1 MQQSLDTN
9 LEHEYITSNGLCH
22 SAVPLNKIDTTTT
35 TTTTSTTTKTT
46 SIMNDCLFNNNN
58 NNLSY
63 RNLLTLNNSTELNT
77 IQSSSINPYSQLQPM
92 NKSMKVD
99 YAIDSLM
106 DLNYESVIHS
116 NDNSKDPNFSLKY
129 SNKYDKIPTSSLNST
144 IDPLHITK
152 DSLYP
157 PIDRRND
164 CEFNTTTTTNT
175 LHHLWLDNESI
186 QQEIHS
192 SYPCCSTYYLGFYST
207 NDYLTSQFT
216 DTLQYYNTKTN
227 LIDYDYTTEIQQ
239 QNNNYFTN
247 TSYLQYNNNQN
258 KESIKYL
265 NIDSYKV
272 PEMIHEHDTISSGTS
287 SQMNDHHQHQND
299 IFMTSN
305 EYT

>member
-1 MQQSLDTN
+1 MLVG
-9 LEHEYITSNGLCH
+9 GLC
-22 SAVPLNKIDTTTT
+22 
-35 TTTTSTTTKTT
+35 
-46 SIMNDCLFNNNN
+46 SI
-58 NNLSY
+58 
-63 RNLLTLNNSTELNT
+63 R
-77 IQSSSINPYSQLQPM
+77 
-92 NKSMKVD
+92 
-99 YAIDSLM
+99 
-106 DLNYESVIHS
+106 S
-116 NDNSKDPNFSLKY
+116 NRR
-129 SNKYDKIPTSSLNST
+129 KIPTSSINSI

-157 PIDRRND
+157 PTDRRND
-164 CEFNTTTTTNT
+164 SEFNTATTTTNT

-216 DTLQYYNTKTN
+216 DTLQYNTKTN

-265 NIDSYKV
+265 NIDPYKV

-287 SQMNDHHQHQND
+287 SQMNDNDHHRQHQDHHHND

-305 EYT
+305 ESLLTNHEYT